1 MPMSCGK
8 EKSSKAWEIDF
19 KDEIPIEH
27 LDKKCQHCIL
37 QDCCPT
43 CYGSNYSA
51 TGDIYCKDPNLCE
64 LEKIIFYANAWLS
77 IQLWGRGQLKDLTD
91 DELSATIFA
100 AKKIIESFESE
111 INI

>member
-1 MPMSCGK
+1 MVPIIRQQ
-8 EKSSKAWEIDF
+8 EIYIV
-19 KDEIPIEH
+19 K
-27 LDKKCQHCIL
+27 IL
-37 QDCCPT
+37 
-43 CYGSNYSA
+43 
-51 TGDIYCKDPNLCE
+51 NLCE